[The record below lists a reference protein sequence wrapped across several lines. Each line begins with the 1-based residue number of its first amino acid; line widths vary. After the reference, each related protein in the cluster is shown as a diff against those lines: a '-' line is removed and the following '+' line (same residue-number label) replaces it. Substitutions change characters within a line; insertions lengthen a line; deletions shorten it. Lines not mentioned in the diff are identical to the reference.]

1 MVKVFSGGVA
11 RALGFLRCHGAPT
24 VTRMIK
30 TIAFDADD
38 TLWHNE
44 TVFVATHKRLCE
56 LLSRYHDSEKV
67 DDLLNNTERRN
78 LERYGY
84 GIKSFTL
91 SAIETAIELSN
102 SRVSADE
109 IRQIIALSHDML
121 DHPVEILDGVPET
134 VSALAGDYHM
144 IVITKG
150 DLRDQSRKY
159 SLSQLDP
166 HFTEL
171 EVVTEKDPATY
182 ERILKRHRID
192 PDEFLMVGNSIKS
205 DILPVL
211 EIGAHAAY
219 VPYPHTW
226 VLDVADR
233 EPEGPRFHELEGI
246 ADLPN
251 LLTRIAG

>member
-1 MVKVFSGGVA
+1 
-11 RALGFLRCHGAPT
+11 
-24 VTRMIK
+24 MIK
-30 TIAFDADD
+30 TIGFDADD

-44 TVFVATHKRLCE
+44 TVFVATHQRLCE
-56 LLSRYHDSEKV
+56 LLSRYHDAEKV
-67 DDLLNNTERRN
+67 DDLLNTTERRN

-102 SRVSADE
+102 SQVSADE

-121 DHPVEILDGVPET
+121 DHPVEILEGVPET
-134 VSALAGDYHM
+134 VSELAGEYHM

-159 SLSQLDP
+159 SLSELDP

-171 EVVTEKDPATY
+171 AVVTEKDPTTY
-182 ERILKRHRID
+182 ERILNRHRIC
-192 PDEFLMVGNSIKS
+192 PEEFLMVGNSIKS

-211 EIGAHAAY
+211 DIGAHAAH

-233 EPEGPRFHELEGI
+233 EPEGPNYHALDGI
-246 ADLPN
+246 AELPS
-251 LLTRIAG
+251 LLQRLAV